1 MCLLSSSSLLLLS
14 NEQIDK
20 SALLDVFLTVTTVSG
35 DFWQSWVT
43 CLTVIRMQL
52 VPLIHE
58 NMFCLFFCLGRSSV
72 VSDLDNIFFKR
83 RYFNKGHP
91 AGQVVKMC
99 CVSRV
104 TRSKAKFV
112 ERVWPEGREKMRIQ
126 KVDIK
131 GCYIV
136 REVLQN
142 SNCWTSG
149 WAFQSSCHC
158 ACNF

>member
-1 MCLLSSSSLLLLS
+1 
-14 NEQIDK
+14 
-20 SALLDVFLTVTTVSG
+20 
-35 DFWQSWVT
+35 
-43 CLTVIRMQL
+43 MQL

-58 NMFCLFFCLGRSSV
+58 NMFCLFFCPGRSSV
-72 VSDLDNIFFKR
+72 VSDLDNIFSKR

-131 GCYIV
+131 GCYIEGGFAEQQLLNFWLGISIILPLCMQLLDPRPAV
-136 REVLQN
+136 TIN
-142 SNCWTSG
+142 TTP
-149 WAFQSSCHC
+149 CHSTHN
-158 ACNF
+158 AIARSR